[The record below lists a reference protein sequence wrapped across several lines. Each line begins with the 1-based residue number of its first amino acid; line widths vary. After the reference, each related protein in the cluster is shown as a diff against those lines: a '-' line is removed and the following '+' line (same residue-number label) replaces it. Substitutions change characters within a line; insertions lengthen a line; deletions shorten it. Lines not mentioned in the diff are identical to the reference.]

1 MVGDFGLLI
10 VLVVVPLLAVVASL
24 TTFSLVHHQRVRQ
37 RQRLPAAN
45 PLLLPLP
52 GQPGLNTD
60 YESIVTHPIDIP
72 QTATVQV
79 EEYPVHPPIEAS
91 LGSAQSAETLVAE
104 PATPSLFELG
114 SPSLSEPDIFPL
126 EEGDFPVVPTN
137 NPERPVEEQTSLKPE
152 RELAS

>member
-1 MVGDFGLLI
+1 MVGDPGLLI

-24 TTFSLVHHQRVRQ
+24 TTLSLVLHRRVQQRR
-37 RQRLPAAN
+37 RLPAAN

-52 GQPGLNTD
+52 GQPGLNTN

-79 EEYPVHPPIEAS
+79 EEYPVPPLVEAS
-91 LGSAQSAETLVAE
+91 FGSAQSAETLVVE
-104 PATPSLFELG
+104 PATPSLFEIG

-126 EEGDFPVVPTN
+126 EDDFPVVPTN
-137 NPERPVEEQTSLKPE
+137 NPERPVEEQTSLEPE